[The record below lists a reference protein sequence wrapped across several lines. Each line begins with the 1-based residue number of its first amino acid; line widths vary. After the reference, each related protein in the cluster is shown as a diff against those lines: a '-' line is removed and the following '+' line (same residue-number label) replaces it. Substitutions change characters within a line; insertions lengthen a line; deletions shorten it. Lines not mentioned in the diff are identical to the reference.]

1 MKKHINFVKT
11 ISLLLTLLLL
21 VSLVPI
27 TGLTAYAD
35 GEKNIAC
42 LGTAS
47 INNPTNSDY
56 PGDSWQGDFV
66 YYGGNKYRVLSNH
79 GTTMLLDC
87 DSVIRNMA
95 FDSSGSNEW
104 ENSTVKAWL
113 NSDAN
118 DGFLSTLTEA
128 EQNAI
133 DGTKEAG
140 ARYYDSGDYYPGVE
154 LKGEKV
160 FLLEASEAVNPGYG
174 YENPLARIKG
184 EGGSIWWLRS
194 PKLGESNVAGN
205 VLHGA
210 IESSY
215 VKIDSVGVSPAFNLN
230 LSSVL
235 FSSLISQNPNVY
247 KLTLNDSSLRISVPE
262 GALVKKNESVITIPY
277 DISGV
282 NATENTKVFVLI
294 TDSGGSEVK
303 QYTELTEGSVKG
315 TGVFTMDSSITGAWR
330 TDYIVYILA
339 VNEETEYYSDSASN
353 LCSVPAPSHEH
364 SFTYSLST
372 DKSTITAECKGT
384 VGTCNITDGLS
395 LTLSAPQD
403 LTYDGNAKAATLN
416 NDYNTTAFPGT
427 YAITYYKDGQ
437 IVNAVKDAED
447 YTAKVTAGTGE
458 GAVTASVDFT
468 ISPKS
473 ITGAKVVLENDTL
486 EYTSSQQSVSVKSV
500 TLADGTSL
508 AADDYEVSGNTGTDA
523 GPYTLK
529 VTGKGNYTG
538 TATAGWRIGTTS
550 MVVAADDVTAV
561 YDAQSHG
568 ITVNVTKPENGAA
581 VKYGT
586 EEGTYDLDES
596 PAITNVSES
605 PSTVYFKVTADNY
618 DDYTGSA
625 TVTISPKSIA
635 GATVT
640 LDSTSLEYT
649 GTEQSVSVKSVTL
662 ADGTELTA
670 ADYDIS
676 GNTGTDAGSYTL
688 TVTGKGNYTGTAEAG
703 WTIEEE
709 PEEDTSEPEEE
720 PEEPTEPAT
729 EPEEEEPTEPDGEEP
744 TELEEPTDPE
754 NPTEPEEPTE
764 PAEDDPV
771 IDPPAPDYHIVFS
784 YPWKTDGGWEL
795 YPSGWY
801 YYDVYGRPVTGW
813 LRDGGYWYF
822 LDDTGLMQ
830 TGWVYDNWNWYYLYP
845 SGAMATGWVLDGNY
859 WYYLSPY
866 TGAMQTGWLL
876 ENGIWYYLNP
886 SGAMVTGDCLV
897 DGIWYSFGAD
907 GAWIG

>member
-1 MKKHINFVKT
+1 MKGWNKRILVILLCMVMVMCMLPGIGSAETAGIVQVNTQEEFESAIN
-11 ISLLLTLLLL
+11 
-21 VSLVPI
+21 
-27 TGLTAYAD
+27 
-35 GEKNIAC
+35 N
-42 LGTAS
+42 AS
-47 INNPTNSDY
+47 EDPNNPTRINIIGDFECNLDISLASGKYAVIDLQGRHPTINSLRV
-56 PGDSWQGDFV
+56 QGDLTVEDTNGNGEFKN
-66 YYGGNKYRVLSNH
+66 GGNLIVESNGKFTLTGGEIVGVDTGISLNDGSFTMTGGTIKNCTTGIDVGLSGSISISGNPVFTGNTYDIELPEGKKINITGELSNTTAIKVKIEGTTGKGEFTSGYNQHNKGTQPSAYFSSADGYRV
-79 GTTMLLDC
+79 
-87 DSVIRNMA
+87 
-95 FDSSGSNEW
+95 
-104 ENSTVKAWL
+104 
-113 NSDAN
+113 
-118 DGFLSTLTEA
+118 
-128 EQNAI
+128 
-133 DGTKEAG
+133 
-140 ARYYDSGDYYPGVE
+140 Y
-154 LKGEKV
+154 
-160 FLLEASEAVNPGYG
+160 
-174 YENPLARIKG
+174 
-184 EGGSIWWLRS
+184 
-194 PKLGESNVAGN
+194 
-205 VLHGA
+205 
-210 IESSY
+210 
-215 VKIDSVGVSPAFNLN
+215 
-230 LSSVL
+230 
-235 FSSLISQNPNVY
+235 
-247 KLTLNDSSLRISVPE
+247 LNDNGEAHIGHFHSWNYTL
-262 GALVKKNESVITIPY
+262 GTDDTIIAKCNGP
-277 DISGV
+277 
-282 NATENTKVFVLI
+282 
-294 TDSGGSEVK
+294 
-303 QYTELTEGSVKG
+303 
-315 TGVFTMDSSITGAWR
+315 
-330 TDYIVYILA
+330 
-339 VNEETEYYSDSASN
+339 ETE
-353 LCSVPAPSHEH
+353 
-364 SFTYSLST
+364 T
-372 DKSTITAECKGT
+372 DKCD
-384 VGTCNITDGLS
+384 ITDGLS

-403 LTYDGNAKAATLN
+403 LTYDGKVKAATLN